1 MLGNGYQARMK
12 PSPLIGRLRAM
23 RDQLSRGEDTFERK
37 LRYLLW
43 LN

>member
-1 MLGNGYQARMK
+1 VTPARSCAAHLTGPK
-12 PSPLIGRLRAM
+12 RE
-23 RDQLSRGEDTFERK
+23 LSTGSDTLDRK

>member
-1 MLGNGYQARMK
+1 MGRPRRGRWPTPLVGRLQRMK
-12 PSPLIGRLRAM
+12 GE
-23 RDQLSRGEDTFERK
+23 LSTGSDTLGRK

>member
-1 MLGNGYQARMK
+1 LLGNGYATHMRASAIVGRLQRMK
-12 PSPLIGRLRAM
+12 HEL
-23 RDQLSRGEDTFERK
+23 DHGEDTFDRK